1 MSSRSFNAKAWRLAR
16 ARAEQEA
23 ASGSGAVAEHVRP
36 PMSPP
41 EAKRVKVVQGLAAEA
56 EIALPSAEE
65 KGKSVAAEEPVVSQ
79 TPARDVVDLTD
90 GDTSGGEGAGEKAGV
105 EASPGTE
112 SEGGRKAIVAEVRP
126 PRARGRPGFVCA
138 SPALRLEHVTVTD
151 PGAASLWREDFGREV
166 TGLGPSPS
174 EFDRSLMQKVSTVE
188 LVRSTAVMLA
198 RSLGSMH
205 VLEEYASERDRVLS
219 SHLQMKKELDELR
232 AETGRKE
239 KALSDLRGELVKM
252 KSLEEKVQ
260 KTSEELAVVRAG
272 RDALTSLWQQQSAE
286 LGHSQARCEQLK
298 ATVAEA
304 EKGVT
309 GLSVG
314 LVNLQIEAA
323 VSGEEKDAEIL
334 RLRAASAE
342 LQKANA
348 DLLDQGLA
356 AFSAGFDRARSQA
369 VLFAPTLP
377 LEQFDET
384 KVVIAGELVE
394 EPDE

>member
-1 MSSRSFNAKAWRLAR
+1 
-16 ARAEQEA
+16 
-23 ASGSGAVAEHVRP
+23 
-36 PMSPP
+36 
-41 EAKRVKVVQGLAAEA
+41 
-56 EIALPSAEE
+56 
-65 KGKSVAAEEPVVSQ
+65 
-79 TPARDVVDLTD
+79 
-90 GDTSGGEGAGEKAGV
+90 
-105 EASPGTE
+105 
-112 SEGGRKAIVAEVRP
+112 
-126 PRARGRPGFVCA
+126 
-138 SPALRLEHVTVTD
+138 
-151 PGAASLWREDFGREV
+151 
-166 TGLGPSPS
+166 
-174 EFDRSLMQKVSTVE
+174 MQKVSTVE

-323 VSGEEKDAEIL
+323 VSEDEKDAEIL